1 MTGIRAKTGRLV
13 QLATHI
19 VTASASTR
27 TITGTAVAY
36 GVQAGASTGG
46 VIFEPGSL
54 TMADDL
60 KRVKLL
66 VDHDMRQPVGYAT
79 AAEDSDE
86 RLVMTFHVPDG
97 DEGDKAL
104 QQAASGLRDGL
115 SVGVWVD
122 ADGYEWTP
130 EYDMHVYSGT
140 LREVSLCAIPAFDDA
155 RVSDVAATAH
165 HGRNTME
172 PCATCGTVHPAGA
185 ACAAPAAPVQA
196 APAAPAPANPPAPAP
211 QPAPPAPAPVQQAAP
226 ITPPGGPAPRRVTL
240 AQAAR
245 LASDVIRAGGS
256 AADVRAALADVTPVT
271 LPSDPDQQDVFLRD
285 TWLGQLWTASR
296 VDRPWFDFPGASRD
310 ITGLKVYG
318 RRWDVKPQV
327 GPYTGNKAE
336 IPTNTPKISIAD
348 SAPERTAG
356 GWDIDRI
363 YVDLGDPE
371 LIEELWAA
379 AVEDYQLKT
388 EAKTVAKLYAEATAV
403 AAAPTFTSALTV
415 LGRVASQLGARI
427 GQVGL
432 GADIWDDFA
441 SLTKDQVPWWLGS
454 GDSINIGE
462 TTGTVGGVK
471 FFVDPNLAP
480 TAYLAADRRAY
491 TPFEKKPPV
500 RVNAIDLAHGG
511 VDLGLFGYHQVMVND
526 ARALIKGTVVPP
538 VEPEA

>member
-1 MTGIRAKTGRLV
+1 MTRRLIH
-13 QLATHI
+13 LATKLA
-19 VTASASTR
+19 TASASSR
-27 TITGTAVAY
+27 TITGIATTY
-36 GVQAGASTGG
+36 GTQASASTGP
-46 VIFEPGSL
+46 VIIEAGSL
-54 TMADDL
+54 RWADDL
-60 KRVKLL
+60 SRLKLL
-66 VDHDMRQPVGYAT
+66 VDHDQRQPVGYAT
-79 AAEDSDE
+79 ALVDSDTE
-86 RLVMTFHVPDG
+86 LEVTFHVPDG
-97 DEGDKAL
+97 ESGDRAL
-104 QQAASGLRDGL
+104 VEAANGLRDGL
-115 SVGVWVD
+115 SVGVWTDEDGWTLD
-122 ADGYEWTP
+122 ADGYV
-130 EYDMHVYSGT
+130 HVTSGM
-140 LREVSLCAIPAFDDA
+140 LREVSLCALPAIDDA

-185 ACAAPAAPVQA
+185 ACAAPAPVQQA

-211 QPAPPAPAPVQQAAP
+211 QPAPVQQAAP
-226 ITPPGGPAPRRVTL
+226 ITPPGGPAPRRVTI

-245 LASDVIRAGGS
+245 ITSDVVRAGGS
-256 AADVRAALADVTPVT
+256 AADVRAALADVTPAS
-271 LPSDPDQQDVFLRD
+271 LPSDPDQQDAFLRD
-285 TWLGQLWTASR
+285 TWIGQLWTASR

-336 IPTNTPKISIAD
+336 IPTNTPKIGIAD

-388 EAKTVAKLYAEATAV
+388 EVKTVTKLYAEATAV
-403 AAAPTFTSALTV
+403 ATAPSFTSALTV

-454 GDSINIGE
+454 GDTMNIGE

-491 TPFEKKPPV
+491 TAFEKKPPV
-500 RVNAIDLAHGG
+500 RVNAVDLAHGG

-526 ARALIKGTVVPP
+526 ARAILKGTVVPP
-538 VEPEA
+538 AEPEA